1 MKDSREQKLSKKKF
15 TCLNTCKILERRDSV
30 YFWLKKK
37 PSVLDTILNTQQAEG
52 REMAWKRIISNN
64 LFTKCDVNAN

>member
-37 PSVLDTILNTQQAEG
+37 SSVLDTILNTQQAEG
-52 REMAWKRIISNN
+52 REMAWNRDSTHQIVEKNN
-64 LFTKCDVNAN
+64 Q